1 MVKRY
6 LSLISL
12 DQAVRLTCTSF
23 EKPDRSVR
31 IPVIDSS
38 GRVSS
43 TPVYAKYSVPEVN
56 LAAMDGFA
64 VRSRDTVGA
73 SDQSPVIIEDFTPVN
88 TGNIVP
94 PEFDAVIMIEDT
106 WKKGNN
112 LQIRKSVSLWQHIR
126 PAGED
131 VREGQ
136 LVLPEGHRIR
146 PFDIGALATYGIVHI
161 DAREVNVGLIP
172 TGSELVNL
180 GIRPGPGQVV
190 ESNTI
195 MAQVF
200 LNEMGAN
207 CTRYPI
213 ARDKPEIIEES
224 LCKAVDENDLVLISA
239 GSSAGSRDY
248 TAEVIES
255 VGELLFHGVA
265 MKPGKPA
272 MLGKINGKPVIGLPG
287 YPLAAQTVL
296 REFAGPLLQSWG
308 LPAPL
313 YHTFRVQL
321 SGSLVSDLGF
331 DEFIPVSVGHIGSTY
346 YAIPHSRGS
355 GIQMATVKANGFVHI
370 PAFKE
375 GCDSNTEMEAV
386 LTTDP
391 GNIERTL
398 LLSGAYDPA
407 LDELAHLVRNLGI
420 FMQVRSAGNIGAVLS
435 LRHNSCHA
443 APLSLP
449 DFSFLPNC
457 REIMQLLPL
466 PDLRFIH
473 IAATSLGIVSMEG
486 YNFDD
491 IINKRFINRQKGTS
505 ARMILDSFLQ
515 TRGVDPAQ
523 IDGYGHEVETHKAV
537 AEAIRNGFADAGICT
552 SGVAEENG
560 LLFIPLVG
568 EQFELAIRTDLL
580 KEPNISA
587 LVSTIQSDPFK
598 VALAEKGGYNLSQTG
613 LIRCLSED
621 FSVKEYFSIESASAP
636 LR

>member
-12 DQAVRLTCTSF
+12 ERAIDLTLTSF
-23 EKPDRSVR
+23 EKPDKKIS
-31 IPVIDSS
+31 IPVINSV
-38 GRVSS
+38 GRVSA

-56 LAAMDGFA
+56 LSAMDGFA

-73 SDQSPVIIEDFTPVN
+73 SDQSPVTIVDFTQVN

-106 WKKGNN
+106 WDKGDCF
-112 LQIRKSVSLWQHIR
+112 QIRKSASLWQHIR

-146 PFDIGALATYGIVHI
+146 PFDIGALATYGIVNV
-161 DAREVNVGLIP
+161 DVREVNIGLIP

-200 LNEMGAN
+200 LGEMGAN

-213 ARDKPEIIEES
+213 ARDDPKTIEES
-224 LCKAVDENDLVLISA
+224 LCRAVEENDLVLISA
-239 GSSAGSRDY
+239 GSSAGTRDY

-272 MLGKINGKPVIGLPG
+272 MLGKIDDKPVIGLPG

-296 REFAGPLLQSWG
+296 REFAGPLLKSWG
-308 LPAPL
+308 LPEPL

-331 DEFIPVSVGHIGSTY
+331 DEFIPVSVGHVGNKFF
-346 YAIPHSRGS
+346 AIPHSRGS
-355 GIQMATVKANGFVHI
+355 GVQMATVKANGFVHI
-370 PAFKE
+370 PAFTE
-375 GCDSNTEMEAV
+375 GCDSETEIDAV

-391 GNIERTL
+391 GNIERTI

-407 LDELAHLVRNLGI
+407 LDELAHLVRDNGI

-449 DFSFLPNC
+449 DFSLLPNC

-466 PDLRFIH
+466 SDLRFVH
-473 IAATSLGIVSMEG
+473 IATTSLGIASLGG
-486 YNFDD
+486 YSFENL
-491 IINKRFINRQKGTS
+491 ITTRFINRRKGTS
-505 ARMILDSFLQ
+505 ARMIFDTILKS
-515 TRGVDPAQ
+515 RGIDPAQ

-537 AEAIRNGFADAGICT
+537 AEAIRNGFADTGICT

-560 LLFIPLVG
+560 LLFVPLVG
-568 EQFELAIRTDLL
+568 EQLELAIRTDLM

-587 LVSTIQSDPFK
+587 LVSTIRSESFK
-598 VALAEKGGYNLSQTG
+598 LSLANKGGYNLSQTG

-621 FSVKEYFSIESASAP
+621 FSVKEHHSPESASAP
-636 LR
+636 LL

>member
-6 LSLISL
+6 LTLISL
-12 DQAVRLTCTSF
+12 DHAVERTLISF
-23 EKPDRSVR
+23 KKPDRNVS
-31 IPVIDSS
+31 IPVIDAA
-38 GRVSS
+38 GRVTA

-56 LAAMDGFA
+56 LSAMDGFA

-73 SDQSPVIIEDFTPVN
+73 GDQSPVVIGDFTQVN

-94 PEFDAVIMIEDT
+94 PGFDAVIMVEDT
-106 WKKGNN
+106 WKEGDHIK
-112 LQIRKSVSLWQHIR
+112 IRKSASLWQHVR

-136 LVLPEGHRIR
+136 LVLPEGHQIR
-146 PFDIGALATYGIVHI
+146 PFDIGALATYGIVRV
-161 DAREVNVGLIP
+161 DVREVNVGLIP

-180 GIRPGPGQVV
+180 GVRPGPGQVV

-200 LNEMGAN
+200 LGEMGAN

-213 ARDKPEIIEES
+213 ARDNPKVIEES
-224 LCKAVDENDLVLISA
+224 LCRAVGENDLVLISA
-239 GSSAGSRDY
+239 GSSAGTRDY

-255 VGELLFHGVA
+255 AGELIFHGVA

-272 MLGKINGKPVIGLPG
+272 MLGRINGKPVIGLPG
-287 YPLAAQTVL
+287 YPLAAQTAL
-296 REFAGPLLQSWG
+296 REFAGPLLESWG
-308 LPAPL
+308 LAAPL

-321 SGSLVSDLGF
+321 SGSLISDLGF
-331 DEFIPVSVGHIGSTY
+331 DEFIPVSVGRVGSKFW
-346 YAIPHSRGS
+346 AIPHSRGS

-370 PAFKE
+370 RAHTE
-375 GCDSNTEMEAV
+375 GCDSETEMDAV

-407 LDELAHLVRNLGI
+407 LDELAHLARDKGI
-420 FMQVRSAGNIGAVLS
+420 FMQVRNAGNVGAVLS

-449 DFSFLPNC
+449 DFSLLPNC

-466 PDLRFIH
+466 SDLRFIH
-473 IAATSLGIVSMEG
+473 IATTSLGIASREG
-486 YNFDD
+486 YTFDD
-491 IINKRFINRQKGTS
+491 LVTTRFINRRNGTS
-505 ARMILDSFLQ
+505 ARMIFDTILKA
-515 TRGVDPAQ
+515 RGIDQAQ
-523 IDGYGHEVETHKAV
+523 IDGYGHEVETHRAV
-537 AEAIRNGFADAGICT
+537 AEAIRNGFADTGICT

-560 LLFIPLVG
+560 LLFVPLVG
-568 EQFELAIRTDLL
+568 EQFELAIRTDIM

-587 LVSTIQSDPFK
+587 LVSTIQSGQFK
-598 VALAEKGGYNLSQTG
+598 QALEEKGGYNLSQTG
-613 LIRCLSED
+613 VIRCLSED
-621 FSVKEYFSIESASAP
+621 FSVKEYFSPETAPAP
-636 LR
+636 LL

>member
-6 LSLISL
+6 LTLTSLE
-12 DQAVRLTCTSF
+12 QAVEITLSSF
-23 EKPDRSVR
+23 EKPDRSFS
-31 IPVIDSS
+31 IPVVNSA
-38 GRVSS
+38 GRVSAA
-43 TPVYAKYSVPEVN
+43 PVYAKYSVPEVN
-56 LAAMDGFA
+56 LSAMDGFA
-64 VRSRDTVGA
+64 VKSRDTVGA
-73 SDQSPVIIEDFTPVN
+73 SDQSPVTITDFTQVN

-106 WKKGNN
+106 WKQGDYFK
-112 LQIRKSVSLWQHIR
+112 IRKSASLWQHIR

-146 PFDIGALATYGIVHI
+146 PFDIGALATYGIVHL
-161 DAREVNVGLIP
+161 DVREVNVGLVP

-200 LNEMGAN
+200 LGEMGAD

-213 ARDKPEIIEES
+213 ARDNPKVIEES
-224 LCKAVDENDLVLISA
+224 LCKAVKESDLVLISA
-239 GSSAGSRDY
+239 GSSAGTRDY

-255 VGELLFHGVA
+255 IGELLFHGVA

-272 MLGKINGKPVIGLPG
+272 MLGKIEGKPVIGLPG

-331 DEFIPVSVGHIGSTY
+331 DEFIPVSVGHIGRKFF
-346 YAIPHSRGS
+346 AIPHSRGS

-370 PAFKE
+370 PAFTE
-375 GCDSNTEMEAV
+375 GCDSDTEMDAV

-407 LDELAHLVRNLGI
+407 FDELAHLVRDKGI

-435 LRHNSCHA
+435 IRHNSCHA

-466 PDLRFIH
+466 ADLRFVH
-473 IAATSLGIVSMEG
+473 IATTSLGIASTEG
-486 YNFDD
+486 YTFDD
-491 IINKRFINRQKGTS
+491 LINTRFINRQKGTA
-505 ARMILDSFLQ
+505 ARMIFDTILKS
-515 TRGVDPAQ
+515 RGIDQAQ

-537 AEAIRNGFADAGICT
+537 AEAIRNGFADTGICT

-560 LLFIPLVG
+560 LLFVPLVN
-568 EQFELAIRTDLL
+568 EQCELAIRTELM

-587 LVSTIQSDPFK
+587 LISTIQSDSFK
-598 VALAEKGGYNLSQTG
+598 AALAEKGGYSLSQTG

-621 FSVKEYFSIESASAP
+621 LSVKEYLSFESATAS
-636 LR
+636 LL

>member
-6 LSLISL
+6 LTLTSLE
-12 DQAVRLTCTSF
+12 QAVEITLSSF
-23 EKPDRSVR
+23 EKPDRSFS
-31 IPVIDSS
+31 IPVIHSA
-38 GRVSS
+38 GRVSAS
-43 TPVYAKYSVPEVN
+43 PVYAKYSVPEVN
-56 LAAMDGFA
+56 LSAMDGFA

-73 SDQSPVIIEDFTPVN
+73 SDQSPVMITDFTQVN

-106 WKKGNN
+106 WNKGDCF
-112 LQIRKSVSLWQHIR
+112 QIRKSASLWQHIR

-146 PFDIGALATYGIVHI
+146 PFDIGALATYGIVHL
-161 DAREVNVGLIP
+161 DVREVNVGLVP

-200 LNEMGAN
+200 LGEMGAD

-213 ARDKPEIIEES
+213 ARDNPKVIEES
-224 LCKAVDENDLVLISA
+224 LCKAVKESDLVLISA
-239 GSSAGSRDY
+239 GSSAGTRDY

-255 VGELLFHGVA
+255 AGELLFHGVA

-272 MLGKINGKPVIGLPG
+272 MLGKIEGKPVIGLPG

-331 DEFIPVSVGHIGSTY
+331 DEFIPVSVGHIGNKFF
-346 YAIPHSRGS
+346 AIPHSRGS

-370 PAFKE
+370 PAFTE
-375 GCDSNTEMEAV
+375 GCDSDTEMDAV

-407 LDELAHLVRNLGI
+407 FDELAHLVRDKGI

-435 LRHNSCHA
+435 IRHNSCHA

-466 PDLRFIH
+466 ADLRFIH
-473 IAATSLGIVSMEG
+473 IATTSLGIASMEG
-486 YNFDD
+486 YTFDD
-491 IINKRFINRQKGTS
+491 LINTRFINRQKGTA
-505 ARMILDSFLQ
+505 ARMIFDTMLKS
-515 TRGVDPAQ
+515 RGIDQAQ

-537 AEAIRNGFADAGICT
+537 AEAIRNGFADTGICT
-552 SGVAEENG
+552 SGVAEESG
-560 LLFIPLVG
+560 LLFVPLVN
-568 EQFELAIRTDLL
+568 EQCELAIRMELM
-580 KEPNISA
+580 KEPNIST
-587 LVSTIQSDPFK
+587 LISTIQSGSFK
-598 VALAEKGGYNLSQTG
+598 AVLAEKGGYNLSQTG

-621 FSVKEYFSIESASAP
+621 LSVKEYISYESATAP
-636 LR
+636 FL

>member
-6 LSLISL
+6 LTLTSLE
-12 DQAVRLTCTSF
+12 QAVEITLSSF
-23 EKPDRSVR
+23 EKPDRNVSV
-31 IPVIDSS
+31 PVINSA
-38 GRVSS
+38 GRVSAA
-43 TPVYAKYSVPEVN
+43 PVYARYSVPEVN
-56 LAAMDGFA
+56 LSAMDGFA

-73 SDQSPVIIEDFTPVN
+73 SDQSPVTIKDFTQVN

-106 WKKGNN
+106 WEEGDYFN
-112 LQIRKSVSLWQHIR
+112 IRKSASLWQHIR

-146 PFDIGALATYGIVHI
+146 PFDIGALATYGIVRI
-161 DAREVNVGLIP
+161 DVREVNIGLIP
-172 TGSELVNL
+172 TGSELVPL
-180 GIRPGPGQVV
+180 GTRPGPGQVV

-200 LNEMGAN
+200 LGEMGAN

-213 ARDKPEIIEES
+213 ARDKPEVIEES
-224 LCKAVDENDLVLISA
+224 LCKAARENDLVIISA
-239 GSSAGSRDY
+239 GSSAGTRDF

-255 VGELLFHGVA
+255 AGELLFHGVA

-272 MLGKINGKPVIGLPG
+272 ILGKINGKPVIGLPG

-296 REFAGPLLQSWG
+296 REFAGPLLKSWG
-308 LPAPL
+308 LPEPL

-331 DEFIPVSVGHIGSTY
+331 DEFIPVSVGHVGSKY
-346 YAIPHSRGS
+346 FAIPHSRGS
-355 GIQMATVKANGFVHI
+355 GIQMATVKANGVVHI
-370 PAFKE
+370 PAWTE
-375 GCDSNTEMEAV
+375 GCDSDTEMDAV

-407 LDELAHLVRNLGI
+407 LDELAHFVRNKGI

-449 DFSFLPNC
+449 DFSLLPDC

-466 PDLRFIH
+466 SDLMFIH
-473 IAATSLGIVSMEG
+473 IATTSLGIASMEG
-486 YNFDD
+486 YDFEGL
-491 IINKRFINRQKGTS
+491 IHTRFINRRKGTS
-505 ARMILDSFLQ
+505 ARMIFDSILKS
-515 TRGVDPAQ
+515 RGIDQAQ

-537 AEAIRNGFADAGICT
+537 AEAIRNGFADTGICT
-552 SGVAEENG
+552 SGVAEDNG
-560 LLFIPLVG
+560 LLFVPLVG
-568 EQFELAIRTDLL
+568 EQLELAIRKDLM
-580 KEPNISA
+580 KEPNLCS
-587 LVSTIQSDPFK
+587 LVSTIQSDSFK
-598 VALAEKGGYNLSQTG
+598 AVLAEKGGYNLSQTG
-613 LIRCLSED
+613 SIRCLSED
-621 FSVKEYFSIESASAP
+621 LSVKEYISFESVTAS
-636 LR
+636 LL

>member
-12 DQAVRLTCTSF
+12 NQAVRLTCTSF
-23 EKPDRSVR
+23 EKPGRSVK
-31 IPVIDSS
+31 IPVIHSS
-38 GRVSS
+38 GRVAA

-73 SDQSPVIIEDFTPVN
+73 SDQSPVMIKDFVQVN

-106 WKKGNN
+106 WKKQDN

-146 PFDIGALATYGIVHI
+146 PFDIGALATYGIVDI

-172 TGSELVNL
+172 TGSELVHL
-180 GIRPGPGQVV
+180 GIRPAPGQVV

-200 LNEMGAN
+200 LGEMGAN

-213 ARDKPEIIEES
+213 ARDTPEVIEDS
-224 LCKAVDENDLVLISA
+224 LCKAAIENDLVLISA

-255 VGELLFHGVA
+255 AGELLFHGVA

-272 MLGKINGKPVIGLPG
+272 ILGKINGKPVIGLPG

-331 DEFIPVSVGHIGSTY
+331 DEFIPVSVGHVGNTY

-355 GIQMATVKANGFVHI
+355 GIQMATVKANGFVRI
-370 PAFKE
+370 PAFTE
-375 GCDSNTEMEAV
+375 GCDSDTKMDAV

-407 LDELAHLVRNLGI
+407 LDELAHLVRNKGI
-420 FMQVRSAGNIGAVLS
+420 FMQVRSAGNVGAVLS

-449 DFSFLPNC
+449 DFSFLPDC

-466 PDLRFIH
+466 SDLRFVH
-473 IAATSLGIVSMEG
+473 IATTSLGIASREG
-486 YNFDD
+486 YTIDD
-491 IINKRFINRQKGTS
+491 SINIRFINRQKGTS
-505 ARMILDSFLQ
+505 ARMIFDSILKSK
-515 TRGVDPAQ
+515 GIDKAQ
-523 IDGYGHEVETHKAV
+523 IDGYGHEVETHRSV
-537 AEAIRNGFADAGICT
+537 ADAIRNGFADAGICT
-552 SGVAEENG
+552 SGVAEESG

-587 LVSTIQSDPFK
+587 LVSTIQSDSFI
-598 VALAEKGGYNLSQTG
+598 ACLAQKGGYNLLQTG

-621 FSVKEYFSIESASAP
+621 LLIKEYISIESATIP
-636 LR
+636 L

>member
-12 DQAVRLTCTSF
+12 ERAIDLTLTSF
-23 EKPDRSVR
+23 EKPDKKIS
-31 IPVIDSS
+31 IPVIDSA
-38 GRVSS
+38 GRVSAA
-43 TPVYAKYSVPEVN
+43 PIYAKYSVPEVN
-56 LAAMDGFA
+56 LSAMDGFA

-73 SDQSPVIIEDFTPVN
+73 SDQSPVTIEDFTQVN

-106 WKKGNN
+106 WNKGDCF
-112 LQIRKSVSLWQHIR
+112 QIRKSASLWQHIR

-146 PFDIGALATYGIVHI
+146 PFDIGALATYGIVRL
-161 DAREVNVGLIP
+161 DVREVNVGLIP

-195 MAQVF
+195 MGQVF
-200 LNEMGAN
+200 LSEMGAN

-213 ARDKPEIIEES
+213 ARDNPKIIGES
-224 LCKAVDENDLVLISA
+224 LCRAVEENDLVLISA

-272 MLGKINGKPVIGLPG
+272 MLGKIKGKPVMGLPG

-296 REFAGPLLQSWG
+296 REFAGPLLESWG

-331 DEFIPVSVGHIGSTY
+331 DEFIPVSVGCVGSKFW
-346 YAIPHSRGS
+346 AIPHSRGS

-370 PAFKE
+370 PALTE
-375 GCDSNTEMEAV
+375 GCDSDTEMNAV

-407 LDELAHLVRNLGI
+407 LDELAHQVRNKGI

-443 APLSLP
+443 APLSIP

-466 PDLRFIH
+466 SDLRFIH
-473 IAATSLGIVSMEG
+473 IAATSLGIASREG
-486 YNFDD
+486 YTIDD
-491 IINKRFINRQKGTS
+491 LITTRFINRRKGTS
-505 ARMILDSFLQ
+505 ARMILDTILKS
-515 TRGVDPAQ
+515 RGIDQAQ

-552 SGVAEENG
+552 SGVAEDNG

-568 EQFELAIRTDLL
+568 EQFELAIRTDLM
-580 KEPNISA
+580 KVPNISA
-587 LVSTIQSDPFK
+587 LVSTIKSDSFRA
-598 VALAEKGGYNLSQTG
+598 ALAEKGGYDLSQIG
-613 LIRCLSED
+613 IIRCLSED
-621 FSVKEYFSIESASAP
+621 FSVKEYFSIESATAP
-636 LR
+636 LL